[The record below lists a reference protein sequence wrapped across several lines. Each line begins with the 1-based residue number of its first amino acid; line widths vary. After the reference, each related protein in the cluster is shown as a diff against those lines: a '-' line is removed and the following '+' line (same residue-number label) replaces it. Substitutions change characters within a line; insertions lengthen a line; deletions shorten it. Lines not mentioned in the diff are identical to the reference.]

1 MARAATEL
9 VAHFPM
15 PASFKDVMDQVAAE
29 FTRANPDVTVR
40 FPAPSPT
47 YEDGLQQVIRQ
58 AAAGGLADLS
68 LQGLNRLRFDGGVQR
83 LLPRGSW
90 QLAGGQEVRGMEQL
104 HPVALAAACDD
115 AGQVIDQGG
124 DALLLAHPCLP
135 GAVGRAEPRLH
146 AAQHAGNAGP

>member
-1 MARAATEL
+1 MCWSTPGTCRWTAQTGRRTWRL
-9 VAHFPM
+9 PPPPM
-15 PASFKDVMDQVAAE
+15 RVCPAL
-29 FTRANPDVTVR
+29 
-40 FPAPSPT
+40 SPT

-135 GAVGRAEPRLH
+135 GAVGRAEHRLH